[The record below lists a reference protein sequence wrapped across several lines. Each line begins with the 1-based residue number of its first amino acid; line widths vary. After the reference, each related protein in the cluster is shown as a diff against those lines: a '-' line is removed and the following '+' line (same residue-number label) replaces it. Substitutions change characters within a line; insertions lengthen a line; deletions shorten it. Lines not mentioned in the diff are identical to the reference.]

1 MTPTGKSCDT
11 SLKQKLANLIASTPK
26 TPTSKKRSRN
36 TNNSF
41 TSCKQI
47 KFDNN
52 LSSIAEDVLEE
63 ENHLNISSDDSF
75 TSGQTCFNQMTIDD
89 AEADNVEIANIS
101 TIDLELVKNPSGWLN
116 DPIINKCQQMLK
128 EQFALDSGMQNTLLA
143 PYFNH
148 DLGTWDI
155 NKRLTKQNPPSAQ
168 IHYNASNHW
177 VLPYQSQKDRHVIV
191 VDSLKSPRTLNS
203 SISIQIAQI
212 YENGERSV
220 QVQIPDVQ
228 RQPNYTDCGVFA
240 IANLTEVL
248 HNNYDVDFSII
259 RYDIPRMRAHLLE
272 CITKQQFTT
281 FPKIEKMPKMPCK
294 VAKSCSIKI
303 FCACKLPDI
312 VGDMVECDNKRCKL
326 NRCFHKR
333 CVGYTMTN
341 QDESKH

>member
-63 ENHLNISSDDSF
+63 ENHLNISSDYSF
-75 TSGQTCFNQMTIDD
+75 TSEQTCFNQMTIDD
-89 AEADNVEIANIS
+89 AEDDNVEIANIS
-101 TIDLELVKNPSGWLN
+101 TIDLELVKNPPGWLN

-168 IHYNASNHW
+168 IHYTASNHW
-177 VLPYQSQKDRHVIV
+177 VLSYQSQKDRHVIV
-191 VDSLKSPRTLNS
+191 VDSL
-203 SISIQIAQI
+203 
-212 YENGERSV
+212 
-220 QVQIPDVQ
+220 
-228 RQPNYTDCGVFA
+228 
-240 IANLTEVL
+240 NLQEL
-248 HNNYDVDFSII
+248 
-259 RYDIPRMRAHLLE
+259 
-272 CITKQQFTT
+272 
-281 FPKIEKMPKMPCK
+281 
-294 VAKSCSIKI
+294 
-303 FCACKLPDI
+303 
-312 VGDMVECDNKRCKL
+312 
-326 NRCFHKR
+326 
-333 CVGYTMTN
+333 
-341 QDESKH
+341 